1 MAYPATTDIV
11 FSFSLQAVYIA
22 LNNGD
27 GTFGTYVRGK
37 STKACKIALK
47 LISDQADGN
56 AIITDVAAQ
65 VISAEVSLDTAGFED
80 DFLAVMMNVT
90 PVKLTNDEYVIMGDQ
105 VRTKYFGLI
114 AQTYPDQG
122 DVLHFFPSMKVTSD
136 ISYNLEFGKIVVPQ
150 FKAMGIVDPNY
161 HPAGYPNGAM
171 WNKITRS
178 VTGALDP
185 IAFPPT
191 LS

>member
-1 MAYPATTDIV
+1 MPYPATTDIV
-11 FSFSLQAVYIA
+11 FSFSLQAAYVA
-22 LNNGD
+22 VNNQD

-37 STKACKIALK
+37 STKAATIALK
-47 LISDQADGN
+47 LVSDQAQGN

-65 VISAEVSLDTAGFED
+65 VISCEVQLDTAGFED
-80 DFLAVMMNVT
+80 DFLSVLLNVT

-105 VRTKYFGLI
+105 VRTKFFGIIL
-114 AQTYPDQG
+114 QTYPDQG
-122 DVLHFFPSMKVTSD
+122 DVLHFMPSMKVTSD
-136 ISYNLEFGKIVVPQ
+136 ISYKLEFGKIVVPQ
-150 FKAMGIVDPNY
+150 FKAMGIVDPHY
-161 HPAGYPNGAM
+161 TPAGYPNGAM